1 MGAILA
7 LTAGVDIKVV
17 SEQLGHTATQI
28 TRDIHLSVMPQV
40 AHAAAEAA
48 AALVPRAAE
57 TPGVT
62 GGVQTLC
69 TPADIPDTRND
80 LYSDKDPGQTVWG
93 GRDSNPR
100 PRDYELDPWG
110 SEG

>member
-1 MGAILA
+1 VGAILA

-57 TPGVT
+57 TPGFT

-69 TPADIPDTRND
+69 TAADIPDT
-80 LYSDKDPGQTVWG
+80 
-93 GRDSNPR
+93 R